1 MPAKVPII
9 SDDDPLA
16 HVTAPPPDET
26 PTEREA
32 RMRAEAEAKQV
43 SDIIDEELDRQRL
56 AEKRAPKA
64 LKVLLLG
71 EPILVSSLLVC
82 VLILYRPE

>member
-26 PTEREA
+26 PAEREA